1 MKISDKYEVKA
12 DELNVIVREKFIPQ
26 KGKKVGIPQWRP
38 ISFHATVEQ
47 ALNSIVDK
55 EINGTGIEDF
65 KTVVNKVKELR
76 AFIKEVVVK

>member
-26 KGKKVGIPQWRP
+26 KGKKAGIPQWRP

-55 EINGTGIEDF
+55 DGTGIEDF

>member
-1 MKISDKYEVKA
+1 MKINNNYKIES
-12 DELNVIVREKFIPQ
+12 DELNVIVKEKFIPQ
-26 KGKKVGIPQWRP
+26 KGKKAGIPQWRP
-38 ISFHATVEQ
+38 VSFHATVEQ

>member
-1 MKISDKYEVKA
+1 MKINNNYKIES
-12 DELNVIVREKFIPQ
+12 DELNVIVKEKFIPQ
-26 KGKKVGIPQWRP
+26 KGKKAGIPQWRP
-38 ISFHATVEQ
+38 VSFHATVEQ

-55 EINGTGIEDF
+55 EINGTGLEDF

>member
-1 MKISDKYEVKA
+1 MKINNNYEIES
-12 DELNVIVREKFIPQ
+12 DELNVIVKEKFIPQ
-26 KGKKVGIPQWRP
+26 KGKKAGIPQWRP
-38 ISFHATVEQ
+38 VSFHATVEQ

-55 EINGTGIEDF
+55 EINGTGLEDF

>member
-26 KGKKVGIPQWRP
+26 KGKKAGVAQWRP